1 MTALLVVALVVV
13 TLISLLLGFALFRL
27 DAWIRADQET
37 RYQPTMLRH
46 TLERTL
52 ETARQQQDWSALE
65 GLRFELKK
73 ALYTVDRL
81 RHDAGDAALR
91 ATKPPR
97 AGVSDSQV
105 EGRD

>member
-13 TLISLLLGFALFRL
+13 SLISLLLGFALYRL

-46 TLERTL
+46 TLECML
-52 ETARQQQDWSALE
+52 ETARQQQDWSTLE

-73 ALYTVDRL
+73 ALNKVDRL
-81 RHDAGDAALR
+81 RHDAADAALR
-91 ATKPPR
+91 ATKPARPSGCGNQ
-97 AGVSDSQV
+97 A
-105 EGRD
+105 